1 MGSGHLQLASR
12 KIAPAQGLGEPGSA
26 RRFRFTET
34 ELGKRTLPAKG
45 AVVYH
50 DDQIPGFVCRCTP
63 TARTL
68 YVVRR
73 RRGAGKLIWHRLGVV
88 GDKPLAEY
96 RIAAQTASAALAA
109 GQEPTT
115 TIAKRGAL
123 TLGRAL
129 EDYLEAKG
137 DTLAAGTV
145 KAYRA
150 DFEAFAE
157 AWRSRALTGITPA
170 EVAKRHQ
177 ERSAESP
184 SRADGALRVLRAV
197 ERYAKAAAAAR
208 GEALNTD
215 LLAMVRAGRTWNNV
229 ARRSSYLDNGRRA
242 AWIAA
247 VTALPDDA
255 GNKRTG
261 TQRDA
266 LLLIAATGLRLRE
279 ALHLAWDEVNLKAA
293 TLTLAAERMKGGRA
307 HTLPIPRRTLAM
319 LKARRAADPDGAYVF
334 PGPVRDDDGNYL
346 PLDRISRQTFAL
358 IGVTFTPHDL
368 RRTVASWLGAN
379 APSYVVKQVLSH
391 SDPSKSAD
399 VTLGYVNLTA
409 DDLRPWLQRQETAL
423 HAKPTKRTRRN
434 G

>member
-1 MGSGHLQLASR
+1 MA
-12 KIAPAQGLGEPGSA
+12 AQGLDARPDA

-34 ELGKRTLPAKG
+34 RLRDLTQPATG
-45 AVVYH
+45 DVEYRDTETA
-50 DDQIPGFVCRCTP
+50 GFVCICSR

-68 YVVRR
+68 YVRRR
-73 RRGAGKLIWHRLGVV
+73 RRGAGKLVWHRLGVV
-88 GDKPLAEY
+88 GDKPLAEF
-96 RIAAQTASAALAA
+96 RIEAQRVSSALAA

-115 TIAKRGAL
+115 PTPKRGAL
-123 TLGRAL
+123 TLGRAF

-137 DTLAAGTV
+137 DSLAPGTV

-157 AWRSRALTGITPA
+157 SWRSRTLTGITPA

-177 ERSAESP
+177 ERTAESP
-184 SRADGALRVLRAV
+184 ARADGALRVLRAV

-208 GEALNTD
+208 GESLSTD

-247 VTALPDDA
+247 VAALPDDK
-255 GNKRTG
+255 GNARTG

-279 ALHLAWDEVNLKAA
+279 ALHLAWSEVDLKAA
-293 TLTLAAERMKGGRA
+293 TLTLAAERMKGGRP
-307 HTLPIPRRTLAM
+307 HTLPIPRRALAM

-334 PGPVRDDDGNYL
+334 PGPVRDDDGEYL
-346 PLDRISRQTFAL
+346 PLDRISRQTFTL
-358 IGVTFTPHDL
+358 IGVDFSPHDL

-379 APSYVVKQVLSH
+379 APGYVVKAVLSH
-391 SDPSKSAD
+391 ADPSKSAD
-399 VTLGYVNLTA
+399 VTAGYVTLTA
-409 DDLRPWLQRQETAL
+409 DDLRPWLQKWETKL
-423 HAKPTKRTRRN
+423 HAKPAKRTRRHA
-434 G
+434 